1 MGGRISILA
10 CVLQVSL
17 FLLAVSW
24 SVFALV
30 WSYLSILVFGR
41 GVLRLGPY
49 KGGPAAH
56 CKPRLLSHHCL
67 SFVQPL
73 AYNNRWYS
81 NQQHHLQNVCGL
93 FPHVHLPTHFVR
105 RTNQPYCLRTLP
117 FLSVNLS
124 HNTPTS
130 ELHRV
135 LAGIEGVLPIPIVRR
150 SHSNHI
156 SPSTLSR

>member
-1 MGGRISILA
+1 M
-10 CVLQVSL
+10 
-17 FLLAVSW
+17 
-24 SVFALV
+24 
-30 WSYLSILVFGR
+30 
-41 GVLRLGPY
+41 LRLGPY

-135 LAGIEGVLPIPIVRR
+135 LAGIEGVSPIPIVRR
-150 SHSNHI
+150 SHSNHV
-156 SPSTLSR
+156 SPEIPSGLAVTEERVSPFPLSITIIPHLNQLSRLYTAYHQSLLRDVP